1 MVATLVL
8 TVLLGGCAAVAFY
21 CKRSLVREARG
32 QEIHA
37 HSDGTVHEHH
47 RGAVPHTHP
56 TFVERYDGWL
66 TGLLPAGAVARA
78 RAESPQFRADSP
90 EPEDDGPRSRT

>member
-1 MVATLVL
+1 VL
-8 TVLLGGCAAVAFY
+8 TLTNLLLPALMLGCLALAVY

-32 QEIHA
+32 HEIHA

-56 TFVERYDGWL
+56 TFAERHERRIARL
-66 TGLLPAGAVARA
+66 FREPAR
-78 RAESPQFRADSP
+78 R
-90 EPEDDGPRSRT
+90 

>member
-1 MVATLVL
+1 MLTL
-8 TVLLGGCAAVAFY
+8 TNLLLPALMLGCLALAVY

-32 QEIHA
+32 HEIHA

-56 TFVERYDGWL
+56 TFAERHERRIARL
-66 TGLLPAGAVARA
+66 FREPAR
-78 RAESPQFRADSP
+78 R
-90 EPEDDGPRSRT
+90 